1 MQTLT
6 CGSQWPA
13 PRLDTG
19 LDSMPPVR
27 QAAASTGEP
36 AGVGALPKAG
46 HSRDTT
52 HARGVGRH
60 TDVPGLVMGIPREG
74 SVCSRCHQGKR
85 STRHP
90 ISMTN
95 IFLWYTLH
103 ISFDRPC
110 CISHL
115 YKSNTLKIS
124 IGQLNINHSNMN
136 LTCKNKIIA
145 RSVF

>member
-19 LDSMPPVR
+19 LDPCRRCGKPPPL
-27 QAAASTGEP
+27 QGNLL
-36 AGVGALPKAG
+36 GVGALPKAG

-52 HARGVGRH
+52 RMRGALAATG
-60 TDVPGLVMGIPREG
+60 TFLGWKWGTPREG
-74 SVCSRCHQGKR
+74 SVCSHWHKRKR
-85 STRHP
+85 SIRYP
-90 ISMTN
+90 MSRTN

-115 YKSNTLKIS
+115 YKSNTLKTS
-124 IGQLNINHSNMN
+124 IGQLNIN
-136 LTCKNKIIA
+136 
-145 RSVF
+145 RSTVHCFWHVRTR